1 MSRKKNRIEK
11 DSLGKVAIPKMFFG
25 EPKPREQS
33 TIFQLVELNLHF
45 HLVGHLLWPL
55 ES

>member
-1 MSRKKNRIEK
+1 MSRKKNRIEN
-11 DSLGKVAIPKMFFG
+11 DSLGKIAIPKNVLWGAQTQRAINNFPISG
-25 EPKPREQS
+25 IK
-33 TIFQLVELNLHF
+33 LHF